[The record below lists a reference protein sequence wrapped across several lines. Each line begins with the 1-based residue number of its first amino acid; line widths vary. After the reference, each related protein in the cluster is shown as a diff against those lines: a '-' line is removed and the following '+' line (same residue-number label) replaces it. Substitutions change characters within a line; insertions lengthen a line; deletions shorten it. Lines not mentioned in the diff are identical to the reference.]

1 MGFVESLM
9 LACTAHSCVCE
20 PTMWGQGR
28 RVVWSRAPLAPPQVT
43 TALHP
48 AGWAPHAL
56 AQDEAN
62 SAAG

>member
-1 MGFVESLM
+1 
-9 LACTAHSCVCE
+9 
-20 PTMWGQGR
+20 MWGQGR